1 MKLNGLPTNNTN
13 YIAAYRSTTLNSCS
27 KHSKWVPTY
36 DKINEADAFGSA
48 FFVTFYS
55 RMN

>member
-1 MKLNGLPTNNTN
+1 MKLNGLQTNNTN
-13 YIAAYRSTTLNSCS
+13 FISAYRSTTLNSCS